1 MKKVEL
7 RRPDGSVKRG
17 VYIETPWLRIEEA
30 AAYCGISRSS
40 FMARARNLAHAGD
53 DDCRLY
59 HVRLLDQFVKGELPE
74 APFNPAKA
82 SQKKRRRRRQATV
95 LASEPMVINP
105 LNGKIIRASE
115 ERNENEY

>member
-53 DDCRLY
+53 DNCRLY

-82 SQKKRRRRRQATV
+82 IQKKRRRRRQATV
-95 LASEPMVINP
+95 PAPEPMVINP